1 MEQTTEYI
9 ALVNEAKRAL
19 LDQSVTAITDGI
31 KETVDVDDAAE
42 VWQSI
47 IDRLF
52 VDYGIKPR
60 NPFLTPKYRVVI
72 DLFNDSTEFDIEYD
86 GDADDL
92 ENDIRENLE
101 IEAEVNYSVR
111 LNIGNTNELFS
122 VYDSD
127 GDTVDVYRLL
137 QNYLEVTVTKI

>member
-19 LDQSVTAITDGI
+19 LDQSVTAITEGI

-101 IEAEVNYSVR
+101 IEAEVNYDVR
-111 LNIGNTNELFS
+111 LNIGNNNERFS

>member
-1 MEQTTEYI
+1 MEPTTEYV
-9 ALVNEAKRAL
+9 ALVNEARRAL
-19 LDQSVTAITDGI
+19 LDQSVTAITEGI
-31 KETVDVDDAAE
+31 KETVDLDDAAE

-60 NPFLTPKYRVVI
+60 NPFLIPKYHVVI

-86 GDADDL
+86 GDEDDL
-92 ENDIRENLE
+92 ENEIRENLE
-101 IEAEVNYSVR
+101 IEAEVNYSIR

>member
-1 MEQTTEYI
+1 MEPTTI
-9 ALVNEAKRAL
+9 ALVNEARRAL

-101 IEAEVNYSVR
+101 IEAEVNYSIR

>member
-19 LDQSVTAITDGI
+19 LDQSVTAITEGI

-101 IEAEVNYSVR
+101 IEAEVNYSIR
-111 LNIGNTNELFS
+111 LNIGNTNECFS